1 MEPLEKI
8 TVCGNLHNCVQV
20 SFLCNENPR
29 FERGFRKLKAMSPF
43 VRLHGRIVEG
53 LPTATKEKEN
63 TNGQEYFSTY
73 HMGM

>member
-1 MEPLEKI
+1 MFNQKPLSDLER
-8 TVCGNLHNCVQV
+8 G
-20 SFLCNENPR
+20 FLCNENPR

>member
-1 MEPLEKI
+1 MILSGK
-8 TVCGNLHNCVQV
+8 TVHRLCTV
-20 SFLCNENPR
+20 FLCNENPR

-43 VRLHGRIVEG
+43 VKPHVRIVEG

>member
-1 MEPLEKI
+1 MD
-8 TVCGNLHNCVQV
+8 V
-20 SFLCNENPR
+20 SLRQGRKPWLACDFLCNENPR

-43 VRLHGRIVEG
+43 VKLHGRIVEG